1 MEDSQA
7 FQRLFEKIDDLQKQI
22 KVLCDQ
28 QTKLKSS
35 FDSHLLIA
43 KEIKQYKQEQEDI
56 YLNKRDIQREKDSL
70 RMRKVFGVTGVLIA
84 IITSVATFVALR

>member
-1 MEDSQA
+1 MEDAQA